1 MTDTEEFL
9 ARLARG
15 ETTRADC
22 KMKRELQVQRCTRCH
37 LVKPDSC
44 FHRKGAKLQIVR
56 APRSSVQKLEYRR
69 ACAAAAKAVLP
80 DLKLTKSG
88 CASGGMT
95 YSRLRAIQAERGCVQ
110 IAGWWVG
117 DEKMSGQSEK
127 RAPWCSS
134 GRSGW
139 ATSAASCS

>member
-1 MTDTEEFL
+1 MMTDTEEFL

-22 KMKRELQVQRCTRCH
+22 EMKRALQVQRCSRCH

-44 FHRKGAKLQIVR
+44 FHRKGARLHVVCG
-56 APRSSVQKLEYRR
+56 PCSSAQKLEYRR

-95 YSRLRAIQAERGCVQ
+95 YSRLRAIQAE
-110 IAGWWVG
+110 
-117 DEKMSGQSEK
+117 
-127 RAPWCSS
+127 
-134 GRSGW
+134 
-139 ATSAASCS
+139 

>member
-22 KMKRELQVQRCTRCH
+22 EMKRALQVQRCTRCH
-37 LVKPDSC
+37 LVKPYSC
-44 FHRKGAKLQIVR
+44 FHRKGSRLHIVC
-56 APRSSVQKLEYRR
+56 ALCSSAQKLECRR

-80 DLKLTKSG
+80 DLNLTKSG

-95 YSRLRAIQAERGCVQ
+95 YCRLRAIQAE
-110 IAGWWVG
+110 
-117 DEKMSGQSEK
+117 
-127 RAPWCSS
+127 
-134 GRSGW
+134 
-139 ATSAASCS
+139 